1 MTKLFRFRAAD
12 FSDGRNTTPAVVAA
26 LAETESLRRR
36 ETGV

>member
-26 LAETESLRRR
+26 LAELSPSG
-36 ETGV
+36 GV